1 MKQIYN
7 FEASTPPRITES
19 ELQEALRRRT
29 LRRQILALR
38 IASLLC
44 CLCMAVFAFF
54 IFYDS
59 VIVAA
64 ASIIMLTL
72 TLIGNG
78 LVSLVF
84 YKYGMCDHE

>member
-7 FEASTPPRITES
+7 FDAVAPPRIS
-19 ELQEALRRRT
+19 ETQLQEELKRRT
-29 LRRQILALR
+29 LRRQITALR

-44 CLCMAVFAFF
+44 CLCMALFAFF

-59 VIVAA
+59 VIIAA
-64 ASIIMLTL
+64 GSIIMLTL

-78 LVSLVF
+78 MISLVF
-84 YKYGMCDHE
+84 YRHGMCDHE